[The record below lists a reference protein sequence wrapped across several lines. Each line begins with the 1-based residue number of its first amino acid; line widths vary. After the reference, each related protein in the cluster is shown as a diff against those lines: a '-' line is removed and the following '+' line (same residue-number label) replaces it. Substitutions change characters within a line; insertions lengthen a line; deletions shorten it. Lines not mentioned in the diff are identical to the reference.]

1 MAPEEAYPRAKAAAT
16 RALQREADLAEAITS
31 IGKVLCWH
39 EWDFAGAARQLERA
53 VAQAPN
59 YAEAHFVLGTAL
71 PAVGRL
77 GDAVDELKKAMS
89 LDPLSPDHS
98 GWLSRFML
106 YARDFAGAI
115 AQARKT
121 IELDEN
127 YVRAYLYIGSAYL
140 GQGDP
145 EQALEWFRRGQS
157 LPKSVRSYDALIVLA
172 LARLG
177 RSDEAEE
184 ILSRLEDE
192 SKRQYIRS
200 EILAMGYGAVG
211 ELDKAFASLE
221 RAFEARSAGLI
232 YLHVDPG
239 YEPLRADPRF
249 VNLVA
254 RIGLH

>member
-1 MAPEEAYPRAKAAAT
+1 M
-16 RALQREADLAEAITS
+16 S
-31 IGKVLCWH
+31 
-39 EWDFAGAARQLERA
+39 
-53 VAQAPN
+53 PN

-77 GDAVDELKKAMS
+77 GEAVDELKKAMS

-98 GWLSRFML
+98 GWLSRFQL

-140 GQGDP
+140 GQGESDK
-145 EQALEWFRRGQS
+145 ALEWFRRGQS
-157 LPKSVRSYDALIVLA
+157 LEKSVRSYDALIVLA
-172 LARLG
+172 LAKLG
-177 RSDEAEE
+177 RNDEAEE
-184 ILSRLEDE
+184 ILTRLEEE

-200 EILAMGYGAVG
+200 EILAMGYAAVG

-239 YEPLRADPRF
+239 YQPLRADPRF
-249 VNLVA
+249 TDLVG
-254 RIGLH
+254 RIGLR